1 MELLEREAVV
11 DGVRLRY
18 LERAAVGGDDQPA
31 LLFLHGLVA
40 SADTF
45 AALIAEMPTAHRV
58 IAVDLP
64 GKELAGREVAADFGL
79 AALAA
84 MVQELVRM
92 TGLNRPVV
100 VGHSHGGAV
109 ALQMAVMFPKSILG
123 LVLMCPAH
131 PYLMRERRLVGFY
144 NTRAGGLVARSFRY
158 LPKPLQGIGFRRV
171 MGPRGRAAKVD
182 FMPYRI
188 SLNDVVTVKAVL
200 RLIKTWNADMD
211 ALGRQLE
218 AAPVGLPT
226 LFLWGDTDYVV
237 PIGTAP
243 LLQQHFKRWEQL
255 TLLDVGHLPNDEA
268 PEECGSA
275 IRTWLAKRDRG

>member
-1 MELLEREAVV
+1 MVARELVV

-18 LERAAVGGDDQPA
+18 LEREAVGGEGKPA
-31 LLFLHGLVA
+31 LVFLHGLVA
-40 SADTF
+40 SAETF
-45 AALIAEMPTAHRV
+45 AALIAEMPSGHRV

-64 GKELAGREVAADFGL
+64 GKALAGREVAADLGL

-84 MVQELVRM
+84 MVQKLVQA
-92 TGLNRPVV
+92 TGIEKPVV
-100 VGHSHGGAV
+100 LGHSHGGAV
-109 ALQMAVMFPKSILG
+109 ALQMAVMFPESILG

-182 FMPYRI
+182 FRPYRI
-188 SLNDVVTVKAVL
+188 SLSDVATVKAVL

-211 ALGRQLE
+211 GLGRQLE
-218 AAPVGLPT
+218 AAPIALPT

-237 PIGTAP
+237 PIDTAP
-243 LLQQHFKRWEQL
+243 LLQRHF
-255 TLLDVGHLPNDEA
+255 TLWQQATLMDVGHLPNDEA
-268 PEECGSA
+268 TEECGSA
-275 IRTWLAKRDRG
+275 IRTWLAEHEPL